1 MTFPKAI
8 LASAAAVGLAAAP
21 IAAQAG
27 PVRSATSVTKSQK
40 LTDSNTPAY
49 IAAAA
54 FAIAIAIILATS
66 DNDHGL
72 PASPG

>member
-1 MTFPKAI
+1 MTLAKTI
-8 LASAAAVGLAAAP
+8 LASAAALGLAAAP

-27 PVRSATSVTKSQK
+27 PVRSATLVTKSQK
-40 LTDSNTPAY
+40 LSDSNTPAY

-54 FAIAIAIILATS
+54 FVIAIAIILATS
-66 DNDHGL
+66 DNGHGV